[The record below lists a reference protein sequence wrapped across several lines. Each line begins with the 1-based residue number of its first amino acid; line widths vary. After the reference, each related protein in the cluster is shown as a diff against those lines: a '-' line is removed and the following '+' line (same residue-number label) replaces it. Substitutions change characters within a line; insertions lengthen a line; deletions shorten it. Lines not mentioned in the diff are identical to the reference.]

1 MGIFTVSIN
10 IFLSKIVIICQYRYA
25 HIMGI
30 YLLIRVR
37 VMESLLR
44 LCYLVL
50 LLGAVAYANIT
61 GVVYKELPIS
71 ATHNSSTKE
80 GSFAKNSYGKM
91 DSNEPGIGGITVK
104 GVDASGHTAIA
115 TTATDGTYTL
125 TGLSGKVRV
134 EFSGYLS
141 KYFESMDGSN
151 KNASVRFVND
161 GDSVNFGLYDP
172 QEYTYNENPPIQ
184 TVLYFLTNSEDDK
197 ANYPTFTLNQY
208 TENSGNNADW
218 NQDNNLI
225 NPNATHFLKMKDTG
239 AVWGLG
245 YDPLSSYLY
254 AAAFLKRHT
263 ALAKGLDT
271 LYVIDFNKANPSA
284 STLKGSLSLQ
294 GKAGLD
300 FGTVSGHDDSWHD
313 DDAFKK
319 VGKVGIGDIDV
330 DRVHRKL
337 WGVSLNDKKLFS
349 LDLKVG
355 SLPDTSTLK
364 AYDIAG
370 KSGIP
375 DCNGSQEDLRP
386 WALEFHEG
394 KGYLGMVC
402 SAETSRDD
410 KDLHAYV
417 VSFDPNNPTSFT
429 PVLDF
434 SMNYAYADYS
444 QDQNHYH
451 FWSSDWAK
459 DNSMYYGDGDKKYL
473 WNQPLLSDIEFDKNG
488 NIYVSFLNRFGHQVG
503 WMAPKP
509 DGSDNLMRTSGGSD
523 LILACLKSDGTYEL
537 EGDGVCPTN
546 EADKN
551 DANKKHAYGLAGAK
565 EFILDRAADGQQE
578 GSLGGVALV
587 PGMEEIINSTAN
599 PHPNPEGLDDE
610 DYYDAGGISHYRLY
624 NNDGSMS
631 GDNVNYYTHYGKE
644 GNPSGFDKTAGMGD
658 VELILDPAPVE
669 IGNRVWDDTNA
680 DGIQDAGEAGIDG
693 IKVQLICG
701 GNKVAEATTENGGYY
716 IFSNDPNG
724 TSTTSHIYNI
734 AELQPN
740 NPNKCKVVI
749 PNVSTQLAGK
759 NASPAA
765 AGDDKQID
773 SDGVKSGDNDEATIA
788 STDIAN
794 AGANNHTYD
803 FGFSKPQKACIG
815 DYVWYD
821 DNQDGIQD
829 DSEKPVPNI
838 TVKLLKD
845 GADFNTTTTDDNGIY
860 SFCNLDDGTY
870 SIQFDLSTLP
880 TGYIVTKQD
889 AGSDDTKDSDANEN
903 DGKTTSTSLKAGDN
917 NTTFDMGIYKPKAHV
932 DLEKHTNGVDADDAA
947 DAPYIKVGD
956 TVTWEYNVTND
967 GEEKLINVVVHDDTE
982 NKDVSCPKTELA
994 AGESMVCTLTATA
1007 VAGPYENTAQV
1018 NAKGSDS
1025 ATPVKDTDPSHYYGS
1040 DPKID
1045 IEKFTDDNNGKPQQA
1060 DNESD
1065 ADVPTLYVG
1074 KSVKWRYIVKNTGN
1088 VKLTDIKVTDDVE
1101 GAVSCPNTELD
1112 VNATMTCTKE
1122 GTVKEG
1128 KYANEATVEGTPPT
1142 GANDKVTD
1150 KDPSHYNGI
1159 EPACIGDTIWSD
1171 TNGDGIQDSG
1181 ESGVK
1186 GAKVELFDDAN
1197 KAVTD
1202 VDGNAKSAITTAD
1215 DGKYKFCRLAP
1226 GKYHIVVTP
1235 PSGYVISPK
1244 DKGGDDAKDS
1254 DIDPT
1259 TGKTVDT
1266 QLDAGENDMTWDGGV
1281 YKPACIGDYVWLDK
1295 NSNGIQDSG
1304 ESGLANVK
1312 VELFKADNT
1321 KVAEMN
1327 TDANGKYHFCKL
1339 VPGNYYVKVTPP
1351 AGDKISPKDKGADD
1365 SKDSDIDPTTG
1376 KTEPTTLDAGEDD
1389 TSWDGAIYQPACLGD
1404 YVWDDKNANGIQ
1416 DAGESGISGVTV
1428 ELYAK
1433 DGTTKL
1439 KSMETNSTGGYEFCD
1454 LTPGDYHIKVIKPTG
1469 YYTSPKDKGA
1479 DDAKD
1484 SDIDPTDGTTPDTNI
1499 ESGERDE
1506 TLDAGLFKPA
1516 CIGDYIWEDKN
1527 ANGIQDANERAVAG
1541 VKVELFK
1548 KGSTQ
1553 AVVDADGKTVNYQVT
1568 ADDGKY
1574 LFCQL
1579 VPGEYHIKVTTP
1591 DAYYVTKKEQGT
1603 DKAKDS
1609 DLDPT
1614 FNAKVGTT
1622 KDTMLDSGE
1631 KDLTWDGGI
1640 FRPACIGDYIWEDK
1654 NANGIQD
1661 AGESGVAGVELNLV
1675 DGNGAAVKN
1684 INGDTVAPITTKDD
1698 GAYKFCQLVPG
1709 EYQVKVTKLPD
1720 NYYITRDNVGDDSK
1734 DSDISSFLATSGN
1747 MPKTTLDSGEKDY
1760 TFDGGV
1766 FQPACIGDYV
1776 WKDKNVNGLQDD
1788 DEEPIAGVK
1797 VQVVSSTGADVTDV
1811 FGKAVTELQTDENGL
1826 YHQCNLVPGEYKV
1839 KFNAQPDSNGAPYIS
1854 TKQVDDEAKGSDIPE
1869 FKEQYGESQTVMLQ
1883 SGDDYRDIDAGYIQE
1898 ICLGDY
1904 VWFDENLNGVQD
1916 KNEPGVIDIP
1926 VSITDAN
1933 GNSVTDVYGNRVN
1946 ITKTDK
1952 KGYYKFCHLLPA
1964 QDYIIKF
1971 KVPDSYHPTLKDK
1984 GSDIKDSDANKDG
1997 TIYVKHP
2004 VRDDLTLDMGIYC
2017 DCDDYIVHP
2026 DEYHELKMPALNIL
2040 GLLAMLTAVFIL
2052 VRREN

>member
-1 MGIFTVSIN
+1 MKHN
-10 IFLSKIVIICQYRYA
+10 RLYKI
-25 HIMGI
+25 
-30 YLLIRVR
+30 
-37 VMESLLR
+37 
-44 LCYLVL
+44 CYSTL
-50 LLGAVAYANIT
+50 LLSAMAYANISGT
-61 GVVYKELPIS
+61 AYLEIPANGSQANTYGVKD
-71 ATHNSSTKE
+71 A
-80 GSFAKNSYGKM
+80 
-91 DSNEPGIGGITVK
+91 NEPGVAGVKVTVT
-104 GVDASGHTAIA
+104 DANGQVETA
-115 TTATDGTYTL
+115 TTGTDGSWSVS
-125 TGLSGKVRV
+125 LSAPARV
-134 EFSGYLS
+134 EFSNWPSYL
-141 KYFESMDGSN
+141 ESAPDGSSS
-151 KNASVRFVND
+151 ATSVQFID
-161 GDSVNFGLYDP
+161 SDSSSVNFGLLDP
-172 QEYTYNENPPIQ
+172 NDYTKNIKPDYVTSTHIAG
-184 TVLYFLTNSEDDK
+184 S
-197 ANYPTFTLNQY
+197 
-208 TENSGNNADW
+208 NNASDAMELVR
-218 NQDNNLI
+218 NKYDDSGLN
-225 NPNATHFLKMKDTG
+225 KDFKDYNG
-239 AVWGLG
+239 DQGSGPQPIVDAKAKDMGSVWGKAW
-245 YDPLSSYLY
+245 DSNS
-254 AAAFLKRHT
+254 K
-263 ALAKGLDT
+263 T
-271 LYVIDFNKANPSA
+271 LYSSAALVRHVGFGPGNPSRIWVVDYKSGTPA
-284 STLKGSLSLQ
+284 VSYFDLQ
-294 GKAGLD
+294 SVSSIDL
-300 FGTVSGHDDSWHD
+300 GTVNRTSGDGTDDY
-313 DDAFKK
+313 
-319 VGKVGIGDIDV
+319 
-330 DRVHRKL
+330 
-337 WGVSLNDKKLFS
+337 
-349 LDLKVG
+349 
-355 SLPDTSTLK
+355 SLPDTETSPSHDLD
-364 AYDIAG
+364 AYSKAG
-370 KSGIP
+370 KISYGDIEFDAKNNTLWAVNLNEKAIIQIDASGIDTANHTVDAAKVHQYKLSDLGAP
-375 DCNGSQEDLRP
+375 TCTGGELRP
-386 WALEFHEG
+386 WALAVHNG
-394 KGYLGMVC
+394 KGYVGVVC
-402 SAETSRDD
+402 DAITSQKLDD
-410 KDLHAYV
+410 LKAYV
-417 VSFDPNNPTSFT
+417 LSYDLKNPSAGVTKELEYALNGSRPDDGLYMEDPTFFPWN
-429 PVLDF
+429 
-434 SMNYAYADYS
+434 
-444 QDQNHYH
+444 DQYH
-451 FWSSDWAK
+451 DGSNGFAGTNGNKHNVESDNW
-459 DNSMYYGDGDKKYL
+459 DGY
-473 WNQPLLSDIEFDKNG
+473 NQPILADIAFDEKNTMFLSFMDRYGLQIGYKTNPA
-488 NIYVSFLNRFGHQVG
+488 YS
-503 WMAPKP
+503 
-509 DGSDNLMRTSGGSD
+509 GSDNTKEKNYGSGDMKRVCWVNNAWEMESAGSATCPGSD
-523 LILACLKSDGTYEL
+523 GSNTKRS
-537 EGDGVCPTN
+537 GDSN
-546 EADKN
+546 FFED
-551 DANKKHAYGLAGAK
+551 YAG
-565 EFILDRAADGQQE
+565 DNNNHADGAGMAVVV
-578 GSLGGVALV
+578 GSKQILRTIEDPHKTNDTGSTYWVTNGV
-587 PGMEEIINSTAN
+587 NTFSTETGTIDNWYAHYHADN
-599 PHPNPEGLDDE
+599 DTP
-610 DYYDAGGISHYRLY
+610 YAGGKAAGL
-624 NNDGSMS
+624 
-631 GDNVNYYTHYGKE
+631 GDI
-644 GNPSGFDKTAGMGD
+644 
-658 VELILDPAPVE
+658 ELLTDPAPVE

-701 GNKVAEATTENGGYY
+701 GSKVAEATTENGGYY

-740 NPNKCKVVI
+740 NPNSCKVVI
-749 PNVSTQLAGK
+749 PTVSTQLAGK
-759 NASPAA
+759 NASPATQG
-765 AGDDKQID
+765 GDRQID
-773 SDGVKSGDNDEATIA
+773 SNGVKNGDNDEATIA

-838 TVKLLKD
+838 TVKLYSN
-845 GADFNTTTTDDNGIY
+845 GAELNSTTTDDNGIY

-870 SIQFDLSTLP
+870 SIQFDLTSLP

-889 AGSDDTKDSDANEN
+889 AGSDDTKDSDANPN

-967 GEEKLINVVVHDDTE
+967 GEEKLINIVVHDDTE

-1025 ATPVKDTDPSHYYGS
+1025 GTAVKDTDPSHYYGS
-1040 DPKID
+1040 EPKID
-1045 IEKFTDDNNGKPQQA
+1045 IEKFTDDNDGKPQQA

-1074 KSVKWRYIVKNTGN
+1074 KSVKWSYVVKNTGN

-1112 VNATMTCTKE
+1112 VNATMTCTKN

-1142 GANDKVTD
+1142 GPNDKVTD

-1159 EPACIGDTIWSD
+1159 EPACIGDTIWYD

-1181 ESGVK
+1181 ENGVK

-1281 YKPACIGDYVWLDK
+1281 YEPACIGDYVWLDK

-1312 VELFKADNT
+1312 VELFKADNS

-1327 TDANGKYHFCKL
+1327 TDTNGKYHFCEL
-1339 VPGNYYVKVTPP
+1339 VPGDYYVKVTPP
-1351 AGDKISPKDKGADD
+1351 AGDKISPKDKGGDD

-1416 DAGESGISGVTV
+1416 EAGESGISGVTV

-1484 SDIDPTDGTTPDTNI
+1484 SDIDPTDGTTADTNI

-1527 ANGIQDANERAVAG
+1527 ANGIQDSTERAVAG

-1553 AVVDADGKTVNYQVT
+1553 AVVDVDGKTVNYQVT

-1591 DAYYVTKKEQGT
+1591 DGYYVTKKEQGT

-1622 KDTMLDSGE
+1622 KDTVLESGE

-1640 FRPACIGDYIWEDK
+1640 FKPACIGDYIWEDK

-1675 DGNGAAVKN
+1675 DGNGAVVKN

-1734 DSDISSFLATSGN
+1734 DSDISSFLATSGD
-1747 MPKTTLDSGEKDY
+1747 MPKTTLDSGEEDY

-1797 VQVVSSTGADVTDV
+1797 VKVVSSNGADVTDV

-1826 YHQCNLVPGEYKV
+1826 YHQCNLVPGEYRV

-1869 FKEQYGESQTVMLQ
+1869 FKEQYGESQAVMLQ

-1904 VWFDENLNGVQD
+1904 VWFDENLNGIQD
-1916 KNEPGVIDIP
+1916 KNEPGVVDIP
-1926 VSITDAN
+1926 VSITDAS

-2017 DCDDYIVHP
+2017 DCDDYLVHP
-2026 DEYHELKMPALNIL
+2026 DEYHELKMPAFNIL
-2040 GLLAMLTAVFIL
+2040 GLLAMVTAVFIL
-2052 VRREN
+2052 VRRKD